1 MEIFISIWLILGA
14 VGYAIVLYKINKFET
29 ISRVEFWRLATAGI
43 LLIGLGIITFVVV
56 IVEHLVDNY
65 HIRRYD

>member
-14 VGYAIVLYKINKFET
+14 VGYAIVLYKMNKVET
-29 ISRVEFWRLATAGI
+29 ITGVEFWRLALAGL

-56 IVEHLVDNY
+56 IIEHILDNY
-65 HIRRYD
+65 HVRKYD